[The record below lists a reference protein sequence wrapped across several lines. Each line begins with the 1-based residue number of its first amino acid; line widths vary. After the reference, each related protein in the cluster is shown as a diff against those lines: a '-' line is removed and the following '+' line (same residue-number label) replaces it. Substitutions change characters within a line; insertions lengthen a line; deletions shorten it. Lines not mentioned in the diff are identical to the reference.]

1 MSIAVAVRK
10 GNEIVLA
17 TDSQTDFGS
26 YKAQPDNL
34 SSSKMREIGTSLLA
48 ATGWCLYDNIFDDF
62 LAKRKIPSLRTKAAI
77 FSFLLKLWRELHDRY
92 PFVNDQCDK
101 EGDSPFG
108 DLDSSFLVV
117 NASGIFHVAPDLS
130 VTEFEKYH
138 AIGSGRDFS
147 LGALH
152 ALYDQDLDAEPL
164 ARRAVEAAVS
174 FDLHCGGEV
183 CVKKIKPRAKARRK
197 PR

>member
-10 GNEIVLA
+10 GRDIVLA
-17 TDSQTDFGS
+17 TDSQTDFGA
-26 YKAQPDNL
+26 YKPHADNL
-34 SSSKMREIGTSLLA
+34 SSSKTRQIGTSLLA

-62 LAKRKIPSLRTKAAI
+62 LAKRRVPALTTKSAI
-77 FSFLLKLWRELHDRY
+77 FSFLLKLWKELHDRY

-108 DLDSSFLVV
+108 DLDSSFLLV
-117 NASGIFHVAPDLS
+117 NASGVYYVAPDLS
-130 VTEFEKYH
+130 VAEFKKYH
-138 AIGSGRDFS
+138 ATGSGRDYA

-152 ALYDQDLDAEPL
+152 ALYDQDLDAEQL
-164 ARRAVEAAVS
+164 ARQAVQAAVS

-183 CVKKIKPRAKARRK
+183 CVTKIRARAKAESRAR
-197 PR
+197 